1 MRTLI
6 ISVALI
12 CIIAQFF
19 VKRALISSP
28 KQYGYFRD
36 ILLAGSWLVLA
47 TCLGTFEERV
57 IVAGALLAGL
67 AGITESIYKDVRWR
81 LLFFVTGALCAF
93 YGASINFIRF
103 PDGEYIYL
111 TPGLSFAA
119 GFFWFSLFPFIFI
132 YLDEVPGLTGHVLAV
147 SYVLMLSACFITR
160 SGAIFL
166 AFSGLALLVAFW
178 SRFGN
183 VYRQAGRALASF
195 WGVLTAGTAV
205 TGNSKGIVLSTVLFL
220 AFGLFAIPAIEL
232 FLNFVREIF
241 RNDDD
246 SEKIEDTEKIYKRML
261 NDGFEHSGAV
271 QYVAGMCALTGLAA
285 AWNYYAVILV
295 VIIFFIFSSRKK
307 RREIIS
313 RPSLWGVK
321 LDNVSM
327 NYAIT
332 KARGLISNPG
342 GRKANLIVTLNAIGI
357 ENAIH
362 DEEFAEAVKNA
373 SMVLADGAGLRIGMS
388 ILNMPVQERVA
399 GIDFAE
405 KLCRLAAVEK
415 WPVYF
420 VGAEGDTAE
429 ICAENLS
436 KKFPGLIVAGTH
448 DGFFNVHNTKI
459 PDDIKNSGAKIL
471 LVAMGQPRQE
481 KWVMQHR
488 ERLGSV
494 LAVGVGGAFDVFAGK
509 LNRAPLW
516 IQKIGF
522 EWLYR
527 MIQEPSRWR
536 RNLKLFTFVFRIL
549 ATKIGLHKK

>member
-12 CIIAQFF
+12 CIIAQFL

-36 ILLAGSWLVLA
+36 ILFAGAWLVLA
-47 TCLGTFEERV
+47 ACLGTFDERV
-57 IVAGALLAGL
+57 IVAGALLSGI
-67 AGITESIYKDVRWR
+67 AGITESIYSDVRWR
-81 LLFFVTGALCAF
+81 LLFFAAGALCAF
-93 YGASINFIRF
+93 YGPSVSYIRF
-103 PDGEYIYL
+103 PDGAYIYL
-111 TPGLSFAA
+111 TPGLAFAA
-119 GFFWFSLFPFIFI
+119 DFFWFSFFPFVFI

-160 SGAIFL
+160 SEAIFL
-166 AFSGLALLVAFW
+166 SFAGLALLVAFW

-195 WGVLTAGTAV
+195 WGVLVAGTAI

-232 FLNFVREIF
+232 FFNFVRGIF
-241 RNDDD
+241 SDENQDRELN
-246 SEKIEDTEKIYKRML
+246 TEKIYKHML

-295 VIIFFIFSSRKK
+295 VIIFFIVSSRKK

-342 GRKANLIVTLNAIGI
+342 GNKANLIVTLNAIGI
-357 ENAIH
+357 ETAIH
-362 DEEFAEAVKNA
+362 DEEFADVVKNA

-388 ILNMPVQERVA
+388 ILNMPIQERVA

-415 WPVYF
+415 WPIYF

-429 ICAENLS
+429 VCAENLS
-436 KKFPGLIVAGTH
+436 KKFPGLVIAGTH
-448 DGFFNVHNTKI
+448 DGFFDIRSTKI
-459 PDDIKNSGAKIL
+459 PEDIKNSGAKIL

-481 KWVMQHR
+481 KWVMRHR
-488 ERLGSV
+488 EKLGSV

-509 LNRAPLW
+509 LTRAPLW

-536 RNLKLFTFVFRIL
+536 RNLTLFVFVFRIL